1 MKKYGVVLLMAVFA
15 ISMSVSAQQRVA
27 PRGERGGQHQQM
39 REKVATHVT
48 PQARAERMAKELE
61 LTDVEKAKVQELFEK
76 QDAKR
81 VKHQADVDKK
91 RGEFKEK
98 FEAERKTQD
107 AELEK
112 IIGKEKFQKHETMR
126 IERME
131 KMKQRRHRAPQPE
144 KPIL

>member
-1 MKKYGVVLLMAVFA
+1 MKKIGLILLMAVFA
-15 ISMSVSAQQRVA
+15 ASMSVSAQQRVA
-27 PRGERGGQHQQM
+27 PRGERGQRQEM
-39 REKVATHVT
+39 REKAATHVT

-61 LTDVEKAKVQELFEK
+61 LTDAEKAKVQELFEK

-81 VKHQADVDKK
+81 LKHQAEAGKK
-91 RGEFKEK
+91 REEFRKK
-98 FEAERKTQD
+98 FEAERKAQD

-126 IERME
+126 TERME
-131 KMKQRRHRAPQPE
+131 KMKQRRHKAPQHE